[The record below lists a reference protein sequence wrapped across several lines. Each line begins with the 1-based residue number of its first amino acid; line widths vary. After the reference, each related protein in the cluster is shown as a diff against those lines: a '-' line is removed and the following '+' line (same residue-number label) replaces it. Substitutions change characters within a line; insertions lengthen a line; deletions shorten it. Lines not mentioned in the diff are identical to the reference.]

1 MTQPD
6 RFDLEEWPVA
16 EPPDG
21 FADGV
26 MDAVDRLEKSRRR
39 RRIVASS
46 LGGFVL
52 AAAAAVAVFS
62 RPAVPVHAPA
72 ASGEITADDRREIE
86 IAPGV
91 LAVVERA
98 AHLVWSAAG
107 VVQDRGDVFYRLAP
121 GARLDVTTPAGAIA
135 SQGAC
140 SRVMIVPSAAGAPT
154 VLVAVAQGEVELRG
168 KADRVVL
175 AAGRYARFDAD
186 RIRTDLDDTDGA
198 MAYQLASDR
207 ARSYVDSR
215 IVRDTPIAVSSAT
228 SPRPPPRVPSAPPP
242 SSASAAPSA
251 SAPPIKRPVRV
262 PRCECQQGDSLCAC
276 FD

>member
-6 RFDLEEWPVA
+6 RFDLGDWPA
-16 EPPDG
+16 PEPPDD

-26 MDAVDRLEKSRRR
+26 MAAIERDERGRRR
-39 RRIVASS
+39 RRVVASS
-46 LGGFVL
+46 LGGLVL
-52 AAAAAVAVFS
+52 AAAAAVAVFA

-98 AHLVWSAAG
+98 AHLAWSAAG

-121 GARLDVTTPAGAIA
+121 GARLDVSTAAGVIA

-140 SRVMIVPSAAGAPT
+140 SRVMVVPSAAGAPT

-186 RIRTDLDDTDGA
+186 RIRTDADDSDGS

-207 ARSYVDSR
+207 ARSYADARVQP
-215 IVRDTPIAVSSAT
+215 TPIAAPSAIA
-228 SPRPPPRVPSAPPP
+228 PRPPPRVPSAPPP
-242 SSASAAPSA
+242 ASVSVAPSA
-251 SAPPIKRPVRV
+251 SAPPPKRTVRV
-262 PRCECQQGDSLCAC
+262 PRCECQQADSLCAC